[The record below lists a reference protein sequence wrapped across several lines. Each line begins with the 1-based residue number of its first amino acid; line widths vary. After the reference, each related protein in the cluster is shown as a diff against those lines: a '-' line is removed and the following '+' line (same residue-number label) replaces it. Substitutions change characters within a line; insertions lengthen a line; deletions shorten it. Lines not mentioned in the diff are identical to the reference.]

1 MASIIIAICYYVV
14 LIAQIWIMCKERNPG
29 ENEIFSVTIPDEVME
44 NEEIR
49 QVRKKY
55 GMSISLSGIVLAVLP
70 AAMFLVD
77 WTTVQVLIWMILF
90 ILIPVLSSFPYW
102 RANRALKILKE
113 KNNYME
119 KAPNL
124 TEIDDMWKWGIF
136 YYNPQD
142 ENLTTEK
149 KVGVG
154 TCVNHARKRGKVLTV
169 AAWAAIAALLVLGI
183 FLIRVQSAPLTLT
196 YEDGVLKSGQTRTNY
211 TLEADVM
218 QMVML
223 LDHMPKESK
232 IIGTGLDNLQRGI
245 YDVDGFGNCK
255 VNLNPQNHAFILI
268 YAEDGCYIFSADTD
282 EKTKEVFEKLKEDL

>member
-90 ILIPVLSSFPYW
+90 ILIPVLSYFPYW
-102 RANRALKILKE
+102 RANQALKILKE

-169 AAWAAIAALLVLGI
+169 AAWAAIAALLILGI

>member
-90 ILIPVLSSFPYW
+90 ILIPVLSYLPYW
-102 RANRALKILKE
+102 RANRTLKILKA

-169 AAWAAIAALLVLGI
+169 AAWAAIAALLVLGV
-183 FLIRVQSAPLTLT
+183 FLVRVQSAPLMLT

-218 QMVML
+218 QMAML

>member
-70 AAMFLVD
+70 AAMFLVG

-90 ILIPVLSSFPYW
+90 ILIPVLSYFPYW